1 MFSAL
6 KKIITNEPTDGKGKP
21 PSGGF
26 QAMGQ
31 NLQRRFAKGV
41 QYNMKI
47 IIKGDRNVGKTTL
60 FHRLQGHK
68 FKEEYIPTQ
77 EIQVCSIQWNYKACG
92 SQREFKATDDVVKVE
107 VWDVVDK
114 GRSKKTNDALK
125 ISNEEV
131 EEPVDEPCL
140 DAEFLDVYKGT
151 NGVVMLM
158 DITKH
163 WTFNY
168 IERELPKIPNHIPV
182 VVLANF
188 RDMAEH
194 RTVLEEHISTFV
206 EEFERPPGS
215 AHVRYAESS
224 MKNGFG
230 LKYLH
235 TFFNVPFLQL
245 QRETLLR
252 QLQTNQL
259 EADATLEELNMRLES
274 EDQNY
279 NLYLETLEMRRKQR
293 QNRRTPEK
301 LTNGTPQI
309 TVDHCTTSSQST
321 TPISTPN
328 QSSPASTPQRT
339 TPSTSP
345 SSQRR
350 NSQRNESP
358 LPELSTPSP
367 PPAAVAQASI
377 TSRFGKF
384 FSSKKSSKESI
395 EVSATDNSPLD
406 VPTPTKDTVHDVDD
420 FIPDGGAHNDF
431 WKDVEKTSKK
441 VKKTTIKQEMYNS
454 FQEDLDSDDE
464 ANFPSAS
471 NAITQSSPTG
481 LATNDSASDTET
493 PPKTTFTSKDI
504 DLSSSEDEQP
514 VISEDVDI
522 DISDFKTE
530 VKKFSS
536 TKPAADIGSKKPR
549 MPKQE
554 SLPPP
559 VESSDDEDDSD
570 VEQAAQKSRTSS
582 TDQEP
587 MQSPP
592 PVINLDLDDLDF
604 LESVGSKNNKT
615 KKLHRRVSDEFDIL
629 VSVKESKLELEN
641 DVIDSSHSDADTTS
655 TNSSTKKKKHK
666 SKDRDRRKE
675 KSSEENDGKT
685 KKHKHKKS
693 KDRDRESKKD
703 TDPERRKSKDK
714 SENANTGEKKKKKKS
729 KKVEVTEDPDM
740 DAFEAF
746 LEGTGDGNY
755 EAF

>member
-6 KKIITNEPTDGKGKP
+6 KKIISNEPGAAEAKGKS

-26 QAMGQ
+26 QSMGQ

-77 EIQVCSIQWNYKACG
+77 EIQVCSIQWNYKA
-92 SQREFKATDDVVKVE
+92 TDDVVKVE

-114 GRSKKTNDALK
+114 GRSKKVNDMLK
-125 ISNEEV
+125 ISNDDV
-131 EEPVDEPCL
+131 EEAPDEPCL

-163 WTFNY
+163 WTFSY

-188 RDMAEH
+188 RDMSEH
-194 RTVLEEHISTFV
+194 RTVLEDHISTFV

-252 QLQTNQL
+252 QLETNQL
-259 EADATLEELNMRLES
+259 EADATLQELNMRLES

-279 NLYLETLEMRRKQR
+279 NLYLETLETRRKQR
-293 QNRRTPEK
+293 QNKKTEI

-309 TVDHCTTSSQST
+309 TLETSSPSSQSS
-321 TPISTPN
+321 PISTPN
-328 QSSPASTPQRT
+328 QPSPATTPQRT
-339 TPSTSP
+339 TPSNSP
-345 SSQRR
+345 NIQRK
-350 NSQRNESP
+350 NSQTNESP
-358 LPELSTPSP
+358 LPEQSTQSP
-367 PPAAVAQASI
+367 PPAVVAQTSI
-377 TSRFGKF
+377 SSRFGKF
-384 FSSKKSSKESI
+384 FSSKKSTKSEPSETEVPPLTIPTSSKGV
-395 EVSATDNSPLD
+395 VSN
-406 VPTPTKDTVHDVDD
+406 VDD
-420 FIPDGGAHNDF
+420 FVPDDSANNEF
-431 WKDVEKTSKK
+431 WKDVDKASKK
-441 VKKTTIKQEMYNS
+441 LKKTAIKEQKYDSDSDEADGNPMVAGYQE
-454 FQEDLDSDDE
+454 EIDSDDE
-464 ANFPSAS
+464 MNLTFSSAS
-471 NAITQSSPTG
+471 NANTLTSPTV
-481 LATNDSASDTET
+481 LPTSDSEPET
-493 PPKTTFTSKDI
+493 KKPSKTAITSKDI
-504 DLSSSEDEQP
+504 ELSSSEDDSP
-514 VISEDVDI
+514 VVAQDVDI
-522 DISDFKTE
+522 DIKEFGVE
-530 VKKFSS
+530 VKNPSS
-536 TKPAADIGSKKPR
+536 SIQLTDFGSKNTR
-549 MPKQE
+549 IFKQE

-559 VESSDDEDDSD
+559 VESSDEEDSD
-570 VEQAAQKSRTSS
+570 AEQAVQKSRTSS

-587 MQSPP
+587 VASPT
-592 PVINLDLDDLDF
+592 PVISLDLDDLDF
-604 LESVGSKNNKT
+604 LESVGTKNNKT
-615 KKLHRRVSDEFDIL
+615 KKLNREISDEFDIL
-629 VSVKESKLELEN
+629 ASVKESKLEN
-641 DVIDSSHSDADTTS
+641 DVIDNSNSDADTTS
-655 TNSSTKKKKHK
+655 TNSSSTRKKKHK
-666 SKDRDRRKE
+666 SKDKERKKD
-675 KSSEENDGKT
+675 KSNSENDGKV

-693 KDRDRESKKD
+693 KDKESKKD
-703 TDPERRKSKDK
+703 TDPNRRRKDK
-714 SENANTGEKKKKKKS
+714 SDETGEKKKKKKKS
-729 KKVEVTEDPDM
+729 PVVEDDIGDPEM

-746 LEGTGDGNY
+746 LEGKGDTNY
-755 EAF
+755 EVF